1 MDHCPT
7 SPWVT
12 DLLMRQCLKVLNS
25 PRYKAVA
32 LASFGWN
39 INHVGIGFVTA
50 FIARDDVSDAHKY
63 QAIGTLA
70 PVFACEF
77 RKEASTFPGI
87 YDSADNSRLHD
98 TKHVMD
104 TITAAPALKEAFKT
118 FLQARVTAIASPC
131 IVTDNTVDYILANA
145 APALSVE
152 NRTCRRSQ
160 RTSPTV

>member
-1 MDHCPT
+1 
-7 SPWVT
+7 
-12 DLLMRQCLKVLNS
+12 MRQCLNMLES
-25 PRYKAVA
+25 PRYKAAA
-32 LASFGWN
+32 LESFGQWH

-63 QAIGTLA
+63 QVIGTLA

-87 YDSADNSRLHD
+87 YDCADNSRLHD

-104 TITAAPALKEAFKT
+104 TIKAAPALKEAFKT
-118 FLQARVTAIASPC
+118 FLQARVTTIGSPC
-131 IVTDNTVDYILANA
+131 IVTDNIVDYILANA

-160 RTSPTV
+160 RTSPTF